1 MIVSL
6 NWLRR
11 YVDIDVPVKELCDKM
26 ELSGFEVES
35 VQNMGDNMVNVV
47 VGRIE
52 KLEKHPDS
60 DHLQICQMD
69 VGIGE
74 PVQIITGAQNVFE
87 GAYVPAALHESTLP
101 NGMHIK
107 AGKLR
112 GLPSN
117 GMLCSG
123 EELAL
128 TEADYPGASVNG
140 IMILKDPYAPGTDMR
155 EVLHLNDVIIDF
167 SVTPNRPDCQSVLG
181 IAREVAVAL
190 NKPLVAPVPTYGNVG
205 GDIHEHIAVEVKDYD
220 LCPRYLGRVVK
231 NLRIKESPD
240 WMKECLRAAGMRPIN
255 NIVDITNFVML
266 ETGQPMHAFNL
277 DRIAGQKIVV
287 RRAAEGEVMT
297 TLDDKP
303 HTLTPDMLVIADAE
317 KPSCIAGIMGGLESE
332 IEEDTKNLFL
342 ESAKFRRDSVRR
354 TARALGMR
362 TEASG
367 RFERGVD
374 ITTVSYA
381 MDRALQLI
389 EELDAGD
396 IIDGVIDC
404 YEELPAPRPLD
415 VTVESVSAL
424 LGVDVPGEMMADILN
439 RLEIPTSLT
448 DGMLHCEI
456 PTRRDDMEGRA
467 DVAEEVIRVYGYDH
481 VIATPMRG
489 EVCRGTLLPER
500 IKSDRVKQ
508 VLIANR
514 MREVT
519 TYSFISG
526 KAVDT
531 LLLPAEDAR
540 RQAVTLLNPLSEEYS
555 TMRTQLLTSML
566 TVLATNYSRK
576 NAACRFFEL
585 SKVFVPKQLPITEQP
600 AELPALCLGVYG
612 DGEDFYTL
620 KGLVETLL
628 DAFRLRVEYSASAEP
643 YLHPGRQ
650 AKAVTFDKKTAA
662 VFGELHPDVAESYGL
677 DCRVYVAELPLS
689 VLFGASDKRVIYK
702 PLPRYPAVE
711 RDLALLCD
719 DDMPVAEM
727 EKAIRKAGGRYL
739 ETVRLFD
746 VYRGAQIAE
755 GKKSVAYSLTFRS
768 ADGTL
773 ADGDIE
779 PAIKKI
785 CKTLEEK
792 GCILRS

>member
-69 VGIGE
+69 VGTGE
-74 PVQIITGAQNVFE
+74 LVQIITGAQNVFE

-140 IMILKDPYAPGTDMR
+140 IMILKEPYAPGTDMR

-205 GDIHEHIAVEVKDYD
+205 GDIREHIAVEVRDYD

-266 ETGQPMHAFNL
+266 ETGQPMQAFNL

-303 HTLTPDMLVIADAE
+303 HALTPDMLVIADAE
-317 KPSCIAGIMGGLESE
+317 KPSCIAGIM
-332 IEEDTKNLFL
+332 
-342 ESAKFRRDSVRR
+342 
-354 TARALGMR
+354 
-362 TEASG
+362 
-367 RFERGVD
+367 
-374 ITTVSYA
+374 
-381 MDRALQLI
+381 
-389 EELDAGD
+389 
-396 IIDGVIDC
+396 
-404 YEELPAPRPLD
+404 
-415 VTVESVSAL
+415 
-424 LGVDVPGEMMADILN
+424 
-439 RLEIPTSLT
+439 
-448 DGMLHCEI
+448 
-456 PTRRDDMEGRA
+456 
-467 DVAEEVIRVYGYDH
+467 
-481 VIATPMRG
+481 
-489 EVCRGTLLPER
+489 
-500 IKSDRVKQ
+500 
-508 VLIANR
+508 
-514 MREVT
+514 
-519 TYSFISG
+519 
-526 KAVDT
+526 
-531 LLLPAEDAR
+531 
-540 RQAVTLLNPLSEEYS
+540 
-555 TMRTQLLTSML
+555 
-566 TVLATNYSRK
+566 
-576 NAACRFFEL
+576 
-585 SKVFVPKQLPITEQP
+585 
-600 AELPALCLGVYG
+600 
-612 DGEDFYTL
+612 
-620 KGLVETLL
+620 
-628 DAFRLRVEYSASAEP
+628 
-643 YLHPGRQ
+643 
-650 AKAVTFDKKTAA
+650 
-662 VFGELHPDVAESYGL
+662 
-677 DCRVYVAELPLS
+677 
-689 VLFGASDKRVIYK
+689 
-702 PLPRYPAVE
+702 
-711 RDLALLCD
+711 
-719 DDMPVAEM
+719 
-727 EKAIRKAGGRYL
+727 
-739 ETVRLFD
+739 
-746 VYRGAQIAE
+746 
-755 GKKSVAYSLTFRS
+755 
-768 ADGTL
+768 
-773 ADGDIE
+773 
-779 PAIKKI
+779 
-785 CKTLEEK
+785 
-792 GCILRS
+792 